1 MKKLT
6 KIFCLLMCML
16 TCQFIFA
23 QTTDGNKY
31 EIKIFKKNNKA
42 LLKTLKNQYKSKV
55 DVEQNED
62 GVFYIVIKIETDGST
77 RYLLADEVGTLLYP
91 DMIDS
96 YQAGKDYLWLGQ
108 QQNGSMKL
116 GAIDMKGKSI
126 LPIKYSKIH
135 FVKEAEAGVHSG
147 IWHPTNE
154 EVFVVVE
161 EKEGETINMFISCKD
176 NKILYTYKGEASN
189 EQGYFWK
196 IKTKVSKN
204 LSVAD
209 GSKNTSNDI
218 SIVSN
223 NLAIYES
230 RGWNNYYYG
239 LYTNDGKEILP
250 PEYDDFV
257 FESSTGLIKTKKN
270 NGEVVLYGA
279 KMIKPGLTTVVV
291 PALFNDVRWNS
302 SINNYE
308 CRVHRGDPY
317 VAYDA
322 MATYDF
328 SYKDDGEKLYD
339 GGKFQDVITF
349 YEGEG
354 FGKVWGNY
362 YMGLAANEIAKKEVA
377 KMDYVINTLNSS
389 NSYYLPLEYPNKY
402 KYDAG
407 IIMTMYL
414 SAISYLEKYISS
426 DEVSNDD
433 PTKIEA
439 RKLRG
444 ELVTIKNNFT
454 KKTDDY
460 TTAYTNAMRKN
471 AERKA
476 IQVQQ
481 QIQQERAAKA
491 IVDGIFNLLK

>member
-6 KIFCLLMCML
+6 KIFSLFMCMF
-16 TCQFIFA
+16 TCQLIYA
-23 QTTDGNKY
+23 QTTGNKY
-31 EIKIFKKNNKA
+31 EIKAFEKNNKV
-42 LLKTLKNQYKSKV
+42 LLKNLKNQYKAKI
-55 DVEQNED
+55 DVEQSEE
-62 GVFYIVIKIETDGST
+62 GVFYIVIKKEAGGST

-96 YQAGKDYLWLGQ
+96 YKAGKGYFWLGQ
-108 QQNGSMKL
+108 QQNGKMKW

-126 LPIKYSKIH
+126 FPIKYSTLWH
-135 FVKEAEAGVHSG
+135 VKEAEAGVYSG
-147 IWHPTNE
+147 IWHPANE
-154 EVFVVVE
+154 AVFVAVE
-161 EKEGETINMFISCKD
+161 DKGGETINTFVSRKD
-176 NKILYTYKGEASN
+176 NKILYTYKGDASS

-196 IKTKVSKN
+196 IKTKVSKS
-204 LSVAD
+204 LSNAD
-209 GSKNTSNDI
+209 EGETSVNENGIVWKNQEKN
-218 SIVSN
+218 VS
-223 NLAIYES
+223 YD
-230 RGWNNYYYG
+230 YYYG

-250 PEYDDFV
+250 PEYDGFL
-257 FESSTGLIKTKKN
+257 FESNTGLIKTMKTV
-270 NGEVVLYGA
+270 GGVVLYGA
-279 KMIKPGLTTVVV
+279 KMIKPGLTAFVV
-291 PALFNDVRWNS
+291 PAIFNDVRWNS

-317 VAYDA
+317 MAYDA

-328 SYKDDGEKLYD
+328 SFKDEGERLYD
-339 GGKFQDVITF
+339 GGKFQDVITY

-377 KMDYVINTLNSS
+377 QMDYVINTLNSS
-389 NSYYLPLEYPNKY
+389 NNYYLPLDYPDKY
-402 KYDAG
+402 KFDTG

-414 SAISYLEKYISS
+414 SAISYFEKYISS
-426 DEVSNDD
+426 TEIPNDD

-444 ELVTIKNNFT
+444 ELVTLKNNFT

-460 TTAYTNAMRKN
+460 STAYGNALSKN

-481 QIQQERAAKA
+481 QIQQEKAAEA
-491 IVDGIFNLLK
+491 IVDGIFKLFE